1 MQRVAACSPEA
12 DSLPRICNLYSINRT
27 QEAMRRLFRVKRD
40 LTGNLPDLPAVFPD
54 MMAPVVRTASDGE
67 RELSLMRWELPATA
81 EPRHGAGHERAQCE
95 FAYWR
100 GWLTAEWRCLVPAT
114 SFCEWTDNR
123 PKVTHW
129 FALDESRQLF
139 AFAGTWRL

>member
-1 MQRVAACSPEA
+1 VLALNPCGSSCSVSRLAARKQILSPEY
-12 DSLPRICNLYSINRT
+12 NLYSINRT

-67 RELSLMRWELPATA
+67 RELSLMRWGLPATA

-95 FAYWR
+95 
-100 GWLTAEWRCLVPAT
+100 V
-114 SFCEWTDNR
+114 
-123 PKVTHW
+123 
-129 FALDESRQLF
+129 ALLARMAHSGMALPRSGDLI
-139 AFAGTWRL
+139 L